1 MFLTLLQSGGSPP
14 TPPPPPPT
22 GGGPGGPGTGSRR
35 AAQGNAAHEWE
46 LELQQAAR
54 LAAIGKELAKSDS
67 RQAKRLARKV
77 ADYTGDI
84 RQTEI
89 LRRELSKLE
98 AAQREQVVRTAEE
111 IERDKE
117 LRAAINELD
126 TILLEE
132 DDAIQAFIEFEEF
145 EARLLLSALGLKI
158 Q

>member
-14 TPPPPPPT
+14 PPPPPPPT
-22 GGGPGGPGTGSRR
+22 GGGPGGSGAGRR
-35 AAQGNAAHEWE
+35 AHEWE

-67 RQAKRLARKV
+67 RQARRLARKV

-98 AAQREQVVRTAEE
+98 AAQREQVARTAKE
-111 IERDKE
+111 IERDRE

-126 TILLEE
+126 NILLEE
-132 DDAIQAFIEFEEF
+132 EDAIQAFIEFEEF
-145 EARLLLSALGLKI
+145 EARLLLAAVGIKLN
-158 Q
+158 

>member
-14 TPPPPPPT
+14 PPPPPPPT
-22 GGGPGGPGTGSRR
+22 GGGPGGPGAGRR
-35 AAQGNAAHEWE
+35 AHEWE

-67 RQAKRLARKV
+67 RQARRLARKV

-98 AAQREQVVRTAEE
+98 AAQREQVARTAEE
-111 IERDKE
+111 IERDRE

-126 TILLEE
+126 NILLEE
-132 DDAIQAFIEFEEF
+132 EDAIQAFIEFEEF
-145 EARLLLSALGLKI
+145 EARLLLAAVGIKLN
-158 Q
+158 

>member
-14 TPPPPPPT
+14 PPPPPPPT
-22 GGGPGGPGTGSRR
+22 GGGPGGPGAGRR
-35 AAQGNAAHEWE
+35 AHEWE

-98 AAQREQVVRTAEE
+98 AAQREQVARTAEE
-111 IERDKE
+111 IERDRE

-126 TILLEE
+126 NILLEE
-132 DDAIQAFIEFEEF
+132 EDAIQAFIEFEEF
-145 EARLLLSALGLKI
+145 EARLLLAAVGIKLN
-158 Q
+158 